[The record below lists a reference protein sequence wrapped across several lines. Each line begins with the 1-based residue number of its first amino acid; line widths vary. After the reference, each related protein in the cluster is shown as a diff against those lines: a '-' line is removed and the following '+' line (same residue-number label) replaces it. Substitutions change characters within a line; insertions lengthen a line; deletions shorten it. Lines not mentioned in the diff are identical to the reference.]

1 MLRELTVCIFIPSF
15 KGKGVQAD
23 QLVMRKRIANSH
35 KKTISHWSEES
46 LLDCPCSFI
55 EKKNKNG
62 PLSCYHPYAGASIRD
77 CTLI

>member
-1 MLRELTVCIFIPSF
+1 MENEGTWKKRRLKSSDMLRELTVCIFIPSF

-55 EKKNKNG
+55 EKKK
-62 PLSCYHPYAGASIRD
+62 
-77 CTLI
+77 